1 MMLHKILQNL
11 FPARKGNDGD
21 ATANVDHI
29 DRTLFSDNAE
39 GECCLCGATEG
50 LTGEHKVKASTIR
63 AMFEPGLLFIGEN
76 PADPERRRSAQGPG
90 SKAFHFRSKI
100 CVDCNSSRTQ
110 APDIDFARFDQE
122 VQSLLAQNLDPSE
135 IFAGPRYSED
145 SDELK
150 NVFRY
155 LAKIL
160 ACHIADVDGP
170 RFLSITEFAIG
181 RSDINPIRLRIDR
194 DPAFD
199 VWFQET
205 GDHQFVH
212 HGGLGF
218 EASKSTRIIQSFYT
232 TLTHGPLRYTFGI
245 VPFAVVTQTIKALY
259 PEFYERIMAAHD
271 EQVRL
276 AGTEPSI
283 DNDGE
288 K

>member
-1 MMLHKILQNL
+1 MLNKILQNL
-11 FPARKGNDGD
+11 FRAGNGNDGD
-21 ATANVDHI
+21 VTAKVDRI
-29 DRTLFSDNAE
+29 DSTLFSDNAE

-63 AMFEPGLLFIGEN
+63 SIFEPGLLYIGEN
-76 PADPERRRSAQGPG
+76 PANPERRRPAQGPG

-110 APDIDFARFDQE
+110 APDIEFTRFDQA
-122 VQSLLAQNLDPSE
+122 VQSLLAQGLDPSE
-135 IFAGPRYSED
+135 IFARPRYSEE

-170 RFLSITEFAIG
+170 RFLGITEFAIG
-181 RSDINPIRLRIDR
+181 RSDINPVRLRIDR
-194 DPAFD
+194 DAAFD
-199 VWFQET
+199 VWFKET
-205 GDHQFVH
+205 GVHEFAH

-245 VPFAVVTQTIKALY
+245 EPFAVVTHTIEALY
-259 PEFYERIMAAHD
+259 PKFYERILAAHD

-283 DNDGE
+283 DYDGE